1 MLVISPKEGETFSI
15 GGDIKV
21 SVLEIKQGRVR
32 LGIDAPVSLKIS
44 RTNAEDSPAEDG
56 FKTEAKARSGPAS

>member
-44 RTNAEDSPAEDG
+44 RTTAEDSPAEDG
-56 FKTEAKARSGPAS
+56 SKTEAKARSGPAS

>member
-44 RTNAEDSPAEDG
+44 RTTAEDG
-56 FKTEAKARSGPAS
+56 SKTEAKARSGPAS